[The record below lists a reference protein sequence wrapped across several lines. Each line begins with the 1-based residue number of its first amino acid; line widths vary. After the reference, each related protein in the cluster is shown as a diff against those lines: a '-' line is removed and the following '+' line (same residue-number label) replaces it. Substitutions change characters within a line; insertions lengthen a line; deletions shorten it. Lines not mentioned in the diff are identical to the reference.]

1 LINPWWQDKTLES
14 AERNGVL
21 ACRTQAN
28 ENRLLGEFFLFISPF
43 YLISNLER
51 KELYEKII

>member
-1 LINPWWQDKTLES
+1 MES
-14 AERNGVL
+14 AERNGL
-21 ACRTQAN
+21 LLRRTQAN
-28 ENRLLGEFFLFISPF
+28 DNRLLGEIFLFISPF